1 MILHKKILVALCLIV
16 VASCGPKRYGCGP
29 RRCEVKVKVKLVPYF
44 NTGNKKHPLV
54 FENQAGV
61 VSI

>member
-1 MILHKKILVALCLIV
+1 MILHKKTLVALCLIV

-29 RRCEVKVKVKLVPYF
+29 RRCEVNVKLVPHF

-61 VSI
+61 VCI

>member
-1 MILHKKILVALCLIV
+1 MILHKKILVGLCLIV

-29 RRCEVKVKVKLVPYF
+29 RRCEFKVKLVPYF

-54 FENQAGV
+54 FENLAGV
-61 VSI
+61 VYI